1 MVYHVKFISCFD
13 GRSPTHCGDWRSL
26 FLTNRRGAEN
36 TESEGCDRTVEIW
49 RSLFYNEPQRHREH

>member
-26 FLTNRRGAEN
+26 FLTNHRDAEN
-36 TESEGCDRTVEIW
+36 TEEGESDRTLKI
-49 RSLFYNEPQRHREH
+49 LQAIAFLTN